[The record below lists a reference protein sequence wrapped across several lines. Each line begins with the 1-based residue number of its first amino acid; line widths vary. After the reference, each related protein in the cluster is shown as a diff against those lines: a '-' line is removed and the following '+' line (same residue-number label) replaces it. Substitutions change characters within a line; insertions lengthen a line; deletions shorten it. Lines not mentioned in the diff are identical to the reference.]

1 VKDSSYARRTT
12 CRACEESTLH
22 TFLSL
27 GPQPL
32 ANALPEGPDDFA
44 EEATYPLDVALCTT
58 CGLVQIHDVIDPE
71 VLFGH
76 YLYVTGVSS
85 SIHDHNRDY
94 AAEVT
99 ARLGLEASDTVFEIA
114 SNDGSLLKQFQAL
127 GIGVLGVEPA
137 TNIAKMAT
145 DAGVPTQNV
154 FFGEREAHRLRAEHG
169 PAAAVIGN
177 NVLAHVNTTVDFLRG
192 VSTLLDT
199 GGLGVIEVPYLGEFV
214 ERLEYD
220 TVYHEHHCY
229 FSVSA
234 LMYVAERSGLRVVD
248 VQEVAVHGGSIRVY
262 LARAE
267 DTEPHAEVA
276 HSFAARERKNGLL
289 DPARYDQF
297 ARDVDAQRA
306 ALLDLLAGLRKSG
319 RSVAAY
325 GAPAKG
331 HTLLN
336 YCGIGP
342 DTVPF
347 TVDKNPL
354 KVGRYTPG
362 THIPILPV
370 ETIAERQPDVLLLL
384 PWNFATEIMEQQA
397 DFRAAGGKFLIPIPY
412 PRIV

>member
-1 VKDSSYARRTT
+1 MKDSSYARRTT